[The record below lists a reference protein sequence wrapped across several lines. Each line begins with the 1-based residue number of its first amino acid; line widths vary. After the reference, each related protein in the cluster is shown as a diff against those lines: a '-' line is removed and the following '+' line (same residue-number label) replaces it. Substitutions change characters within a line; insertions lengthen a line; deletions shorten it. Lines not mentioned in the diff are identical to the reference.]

1 MAVRSR
7 LSTIMMRVKP
17 VIMSSMAGRKE
28 SMVSKTNVSTLNDQ
42 VWLPSAPGV
51 EVRAGKVACATDSSG
66 KASRRASN
74 RPEKNRRCI
83 SSLATLQRTR
93 QGGGEAGVVCK
104 LLGVD
109 NRRIR
114 RGRGQGMQQVDLLRC
129 DAQHQSGV
137 LDFNNH
143 NQGPATEVLRSENT
157 QRLCAGSPRQPGTT
171 HCPRTRQ

>member
-66 KASRRASN
+66 KASSRASN
-74 RPEKNRRCI
+74 RPEKNRRFI

-93 QGGGEAGVVCK
+93 EGGGEAGIINQC
-104 LLGVD
+104 LGTGAGRF
-109 NRRIR
+109 RRC
-114 RGRGQGMQQVDLLRC
+114 RGQCMQQVDLLCC
-129 DAQHQSGV
+129 DAQYEPGI
-137 LDFNNH
+137 FNFDNH
-143 NQGPATEVLRSENT
+143 HQGPAAQILRRKNA
-157 QRLCAGSPRQPGTT
+157 Q
-171 HCPRTRQ
+171 